1 MHSKCIALES
11 SWNTPPLPGPW
22 KDYLAW
28 NWSLVPKRLGT
39 IGLKCG
45 LFLFV
50 VVLILCM
57 QLLLHYTLLCYI
69 VENFPLKW
77 WSDTQSKYHIVESEF
92 QRSFSLCFFFSFGGG
107 GGGGGGWW
115 GREGAG
121 RGVGVGGVGRWAS
134 SSVQVNSY
142 MLSFLNISLFCH
154 LVPFSVTLC

>member
-1 MHSKCIALES
+1 MHSKGIALES
-11 SWNTPPLPGPW
+11 SWNIPPLPGPW

-28 NWSLVPKRLGT
+28 NWSLVPKRLET
-39 IGLKCG
+39 IGRKCG

-57 QLLLHYTLLCYI
+57 QLLLHYTLLCYLI
-69 VENFPLKW
+69 ENFPLKW

-92 QRSFSLCFFFSFGGG
+92 QCSFSLFLFFFWWQWEGGA
-107 GGGGGGWW
+107 W
-115 GREGAG
+115 
-121 RGVGVGGVGRWAS
+121 RWAS

-154 LVPFSVTLC
+154 LVPFTVTLC